1 MWTLLIILTPQ
12 FVKHQSVNY
21 KTSDISHPATQVHY
35 CELCERSIRSFIHL
49 NWTEVGSGD
58 NHSSPDL
65 ILAYHKIID
74 ATARD
79 GVEVS
84 IYNWHIIA
92 FHWKSVV
99 FPRFWFGRLDL
110 FELRERMIKL
120 PVLQSCS
127 MLTLPSRFMVKTAA
141 SSGNILRG
149 CFEHTSMHFASF
161 QIILLTKEMHN
172 KIVM

>member
-1 MWTLLIILTPQ
+1 MLIILTPQ

-21 KTSDISHPATQVHY
+21 KTSDISHPATQVHN

-74 ATARD
+74 ATAGD

-92 FHWKSVV
+92 FHRKSVV

-110 FELRERMIKL
+110 FELRERMIKENSL
-120 PVLQSCS
+120 YFSATCS

-149 CFEHTSMHFASF
+149 CFKHTSMHFASS
-161 QIILLTKEMHN
+161 QKCYSLKKCIIKM
-172 KIVM
+172 